1 MQKSIGCL
9 IANGII
15 SMSPLRWCWC
25 LKVCFSFSVC
35 KITLNKFYRC
45 GEFAAKCGL
54 KSETINILFFICG
67 YTITRGYVFV
77 RAGIVLKGRGD
88 SFVWPRGKKKAGA
101 KCCPG
106 FSCRLS
112 YSCVC
117 RGGSVRLFFWRL
129 LRVVSVF

>member
-77 RAGIVLKGRGD
+77 RAGIVLEGRSD
-88 SFVWPRGKKKAGA
+88 SFVWPRGKKK
-101 KCCPG
+101 PG
-106 FSCRLS
+106 QSAAPALVA
-112 YSCVC
+112 VC
-117 RGGSVRLFFWRL
+117 HFP
-129 LRVVSVF
+129 VFVEA